1 MKIAILG
8 TRGIPNNYGGFEQC
22 AEYLSVGLVEK
33 GHEVT
38 IYSPTFHPYKE
49 DSYKGVK
56 IIRKASPQHIVG
68 QSASNFIYD
77 YLCLKDAVKQDF
89 DIILELGLITSSLSI
104 IFCRHRGKV
113 IATNLDGLE
122 WKRSKWNNV
131 VQKITKTLE
140 KYGVKY
146 SDYLI
151 ADNVGIQE
159 YIYNEY
165 KRESEFIAYGTVDIE
180 IPSADYLSEYGLKAN
195 NYLLSIARLEPENN
209 LEMMFDGYI
218 DSGIKT
224 PYFVVGNHLTS
235 YGDFLKDRYR
245 NTGIIFLGGIFNK
258 QHLDN
263 IRYYSKYYLHGHS
276 VGGTNP
282 ALLEAMAA
290 ETFIIAHDNQFNKSV
305 INENA
310 FYFHNAS
317 SLSKLLKNKD
327 IKKNKTAFTKNN
339 LKRIDEVYR
348 WSVVVD
354 QYESYFKRILKES
367 NLQ

>member
-49 DSYKGVK
+49 ESYKGVK
-56 IIRKASPQHIVG
+56 IVRKASPEFILG

-89 DIILELGLITSSLSI
+89 DIILELGLITASLSL
-104 IFCRHRGKV
+104 IFCNHRGKV

-122 WKRSKWNNV
+122 WKRSKWSKI

-140 KYGVKY
+140 EYGVKH

-151 ADNVGIQE
+151 ADNAGIQE
-159 YIYNEY
+159 YIHDEYNR
-165 KRESEFIAYGTVDIE
+165 KSEFIAYGAVDIK
-180 IPSADYLSEYGLKAN
+180 PQNTDCLSEYGLKAN
-195 NYLLSIARLEPENN
+195 NYLLSVARLEPENN

-218 DSGIKT
+218 ASGIDT
-224 PYFVVGNHLTS
+224 PYFVVGNHLTN
-235 YGDFLKDRYR
+235 YGDFLKDKYR

-258 QHLDN
+258 EHLDN

-290 ETFIIAHDNQFNKSV
+290 QTFIIAHDNLFNKSV

-310 FYFHNAS
+310 YYFNS
-317 SLSKLLKNKD
+317 SNLLANLLKDNE
-327 IKKNKTAFTKNN
+327 IIKNKSSFVKNN
-339 LKRIDEVYR
+339 LSRIDKTYR
-348 WSVVVD
+348 WSIVVD
-354 QYESYFKRILKES
+354 QYESYFKRILNNK
-367 NLQ
+367 